1 VVKVNRPFLSSLI
14 FVGMEGQEPTL
25 KGDLHPSWVA
35 PLPYP
40 EILEEAKHKHSSL
53 FHLFSAKKEKKNV
66 S

>member
-25 KGDLHPSWVA
+25 KDDLHPSWVD
-35 PLPYP
+35 PLSYP

-53 FHLFSAKKEKKNV
+53 FHLFSAKKEKKKV